1 MPSQLEKN
9 RNIAR
14 QRNAARI
21 VPQKRYLA
29 TAFLERPTSR
39 AAADEASR
47 RLARVPSDD
56 QR

>member
-1 MPSQLEKN
+1 MPSQFEKN

-21 VPQKRYLA
+21 VPQQRYLA
-29 TAFLERPTSR
+29 TAFLVHPTSR
-39 AAADEASR
+39 AAADEAFR